1 MFAKIICI
9 FSILIGLGF
18 IACSNRQMAQKSLR
32 DTLLGEWRNVS
43 INVTI
48 NTVDNSD
55 SSSVFSAD
63 ESNWEQKLRMKP
75 IRTFYKEDGA
85 YISEYR
91 NLADSV
97 FSSSTGTW
105 KVLADT
111 LLLNQQQPN
120 AETYKSK
127 VVIKDDLGEF
137 TIRLDWDGDG
147 SADDIYFG
155 VQRKQR

>member
-1 MFAKIICI
+1 MFAKGFFTSCI
-9 FSILIGLGF
+9 FVGLTF
-18 IACSNRQMAQKSLR
+18 MACSNRQMAQKNLR
-32 DTLLGEWRNVS
+32 DEMLGEWRSVS

-75 IRTFYKEDGA
+75 IRTFYKEDGT

-97 FSSSTGTW
+97 FSKSSGTW
-105 KVLADT
+105 IVRADT
-111 LLLNQQQPN
+111 LTLNQAQPN
-120 AETYKSK
+120 PETYKSK

-137 TIRLDWDGDG
+137 TIRLDWDSDG
-147 SADDIYFG
+147 SADDLYFG